1 LIQLSDLNDMSQTDC
16 DNDFDS
22 LGAFYDAFAP
32 LLDAEPTLLQS
43 EPIHYTRILTP
54 LGPMLAAATGAALC
68 LMEFTDRRM
77 LATQLKRLRK
87 KLGGVPVLAPNPVLD
102 RTQHEMDE
110 YFAGRLRTFAVPLAP
125 AGSEFQRR
133 AWQMLTQIPYGMTR
147 SYGEQAVIIGQPT
160 ATRAV
165 ARANGDNPI
174 AIIVPCHRVLG
185 ADGKL
190 TGYGGGLW
198 RKRWLLDH
206 EQDGALPMTYGERLC

>member
-1 LIQLSDLNDMSQTDC
+1 MPPIHHSDLNDMSQTDR

-22 LGAFYDAFAP
+22 LATFYDAFAP
-32 LLDAEPTLLQS
+32 LLDTPPTLLES
-43 EPIHYTRILTP
+43 APIHYTRILTP
-54 LGPMLAAATGAALC
+54 LGPMLAAATRDALS
-68 LMEFTDRRM
+68 LLEFTDRRM

-87 KLGGVPVLAPNPVLD
+87 KLGGVPVLASNAILD
-102 RTQHEMDE
+102 RTQQEMDE
-110 YFAGRLRTFAVPLAP
+110 YFAGRLRAFTVPLAP
-125 AGSEFQRR
+125 AGTDFQKR
-133 AWQMLTQIPYGMTR
+133 AWEMLTRIPYGTTR

-174 AIIVPCHRVLG
+174 AIIVPCHRVVG

-206 EQDGALPMTYGERLC
+206 EQGGALL